1 MKNSHNFLK
10 YNQFISIFDSESNDV
25 MYASYDPI
33 FCGGAYGHLQH
44 PFDDMN
50 LSFLDLFELL
60 SLTVNGG
67 FTPDNFVQ
75 TKCIEGDSIVMLKEN
90 GLTTIKEVVDNKILD
105 KILSFNELSDTV
117 EYADIL
123 NWSNNDNSEDWLEIE
138 TEDGNVIRVTP
149 NHRVYVKGLG
159 DIVAKNLKE
168 GMELIIKK

>member
-75 TKCIEGDSIVMLKEN
+75 TKCIEGNSMVILKEN
-90 GLTTIKEVVDNKILD
+90 GPTCIKNVVDNKIFD
-105 KILSFNELSDTV
+105 KILSFNELSGTI

-123 NWSNNDNSEDWLEIE
+123 NWSDNENTEDWIVLE
-138 TEDGNVIRVTP
+138 TEDGSALTVTP
-149 NHRVYVKGLG
+149 SHRIYVKGIG
-159 DIVAKNLKE
+159 DVLAKDLTE